1 MIAWSLQMI
10 QSPRFTRLSFYLAIG
25 LVICLP
31 VPQAV
36 AATQGQFTFSVAPI
50 VTGNGSAND
59 VAALR
64 KVISNFWQAYL
75 QLEVNNYLD
84 QFTPDALR
92 LSSRAATRQ
101 RGHAEMQAGL
111 AAEWEAFERPNQRI
125 AEQMVVTRAEFNLTG
140 EMATAIYWVDIT
152 GGVRWHYND
161 QGLIFQ
167 VFTKQAAGWQVV
179 HHTDAWSLD
188 YDVAAQQPGSG
199 ETLDFTYAYPVKDLA
214 RAVRFYTP
222 LLGKPESV
230 TANRASF
237 NLKGGHFLLE
247 TADWR
252 GTARTRNNLP
262 NGYALFE
269 IKNVATEVAR
279 LTQADADFTLL
290 PDNKQADK
298 YAMGF
303 DADQNLLILWEKNFK
318 TTTDMASTVS
328 GFPEELTAQW
338 AKRLAQAWLSMDSN
352 TITQYTAKGTWF
364 DDTRLKQRGLERGKR
379 IGSALQTAYWP
390 HYDHGTSI
398 AANLEISHFHQRK
411 FNSHYLISY
420 DMKLTGIGAHPFRD
434 AAWVTQLFDENG
446 QALHTFIIDNN
457 HSTNPVLELD
467 YTGYPTQ
474 AVDTA
479 RQFYKNIMQLGE
491 GYRDE
496 GYYGFWSNHAVF
508 GLYEADPEE
517 DRLPQPRRANGY
529 MSFWV
534 RSAQATYEY
543 LKQNGST
550 FPVIPAINDRKGIDK
565 QPGYTQV
572 VSTDSEGNL
581 LIFTEYS
588 GRPR

>member
-1 MIAWSLQMI
+1 MIAWSLQRI
-10 QSPRFTRLSFYLAIG
+10 PSPRFTRLSFYLAIG

-31 VPQAV
+31 VPHAV

-252 GTARTRNNLP
+252 GTARPRNNLP

-318 TTTDMASTVS
+318 ATTDMASTVS

-352 TITQYTAKGTWF
+352 TITKYTAKGTWF

-398 AANLEISHFHQRK
+398 AAKLEISHFHQRK

-474 AVDTA
+474 AVDAA

>member
-31 VPQAV
+31 VPHAV

-101 RGHAEMQAGL
+101 RGHAEIQAGL

-252 GTARTRNNLP
+252 GTARPRNNLP

-318 TTTDMASTVS
+318 ATTDMASTVS

-352 TITQYTAKGTWF
+352 TITKYTAKGTWF

-379 IGSALQTAYWP
+379 IGNALQTAYWP

-398 AANLEISHFHQRK
+398 AAKLEISHFHQRK

>member
-31 VPQAV
+31 VPHAV

-252 GTARTRNNLP
+252 GTARPRNNLP

-352 TITQYTAKGTWF
+352 TITKYTAKGTWF

-379 IGSALQTAYWP
+379 IGNALQTAYWP